1 MNRRNFFFNLA
12 SLAGIM
18 TLSSLGGRALAERK
32 RGGAAPAAGTTG
44 GTAGAVKLVDP
55 KDSAAK
61 AVNYVE
67 NKTEV
72 KEAHLKAERQG
83 VAFEKQNCKNCGFYS
98 NPKGSGDAEVGSCT
112 IFSGQVVK
120 ANAWCSTWNKK
131 A

>member
-18 TLSSLGGRALAERK
+18 ALSSLGGRALAERK
-32 RGGAAPAAGTTG
+32 RGGAAPAAGATG
-44 GTAGAVKLVDP
+44 GTADAVKLVDP
-55 KDSAAK
+55 KGPAAK

-83 VAFEKQNCKNCGFYS
+83 VTFEKQNCKNCGYYS
-98 NPKGSGDAEVGSCT
+98 NPRAKGSAEVGSCT
-112 IFSGQVVK
+112 VFSGQVVK
-120 ANAWCSTWNKK
+120 SDAWCSTWNKK

>member
-18 TLSSLGGRALAERK
+18 ALSSWCGRALAERK
-32 RGGAAPAAGTTG
+32 RG

-55 KDSAAK
+55 KDSAAR

-67 NKTEV
+67 NKNEI
-72 KEAHLKAERQG
+72 KEAHLKTERQG
-83 VAFEKQNCKNCGFYS
+83 VTFEKQNCKNCGFYS

-131 A
+131 T